1 MTLKV
6 VCFDCDGVLADTIS
20 SWVLIHE
27 HFGTGDTDMLSRF
40 IAGEISDAE
49 FMSDDIRQGKSVQ
62 PQIHR
67 DELLRCY
74 SGVKL
79 MSGAQQVVEALRERG
94 VASVIVSAGVDLM
107 IGSIAK
113 LLGVD
118 DWAANGFQYD
128 DDGYLLDEG
137 VVTVPA
143 HDKGTLIHKL
153 ARIRQLEPS
162 ELVSVG
168 DSSMDLS
175 MHIPGSQFIG
185 FNPQTAAFDAGI
197 GHQFQ
202 IAGHAAADQFQI
214 IGMDVHDPLVV
225 LALKHGGRRF
235 DPPGQP
241 FAVEGERQYRFL
253 AQRVD
258 GCEHTVA
265 QLTLAFRIEAG
276 EGEFDGRSGS
286 PFGSQLGIEIG
297 PGGQLAIFIASAIGL
312 FGHVFGLDRFFR
324 NLRLRIASVA
334 GETARPAEGGVGDP
348 RHSLRRLRP

>member
-1 MTLKV
+1 VTLKV

-40 IAGEISDAE
+40 IAGEISDVE
-49 FMSDDIRQGKSVQ
+49 FMADDIRQWKSVQ

-67 DELLRCY
+67 DDLLRCY

-79 MSGAQQVVEALRERG
+79 MSGAQQVVEALRERD

-137 VVTVPA
+137 MVTVPA
-143 HDKGTLIHKL
+143 HDKGALIHKL
-153 ARIRQLEPS
+153 VRIRQLQPS
-162 ELVSVG
+162 EVTSVG

-185 FNPQTAAFDAGI
+185 FNPRRPDAHDAFTDAG
-197 GHQFQ
+197 
-202 IAGHAAADQFQI
+202 
-214 IGMDVHDPLVV
+214 VPVV
-225 LALKHGGRRF
+225 DSDDLRDIWPHLF
-235 DPPGQP
+235 PG
-241 FAVEGERQYRFL
+241 E
-253 AQRVD
+253 
-258 GCEHTVA
+258 
-265 QLTLAFRIEAG
+265 
-276 EGEFDGRSGS
+276 S
-286 PFGSQLGIEIG
+286 
-297 PGGQLAIFIASAIGL
+297 FIA
-312 FGHVFGLDRFFR
+312 
-324 NLRLRIASVA
+324 
-334 GETARPAEGGVGDP
+334 VGDE
-348 RHSLRRLRP
+348 